1 MSPLATFAAI
11 SKTVNMLLK
20 GLQKLT
26 LLDFPGRLA
35 ATVFVGGCNFRCP
48 FCHNASLVLPE
59 KFGPTLPC
67 EEFFS
72 FLSSRLGKLTGVCV
86 SGGEPTLHPE
96 LPAFLKRIKDMG
108 LAVKLDTNG
117 YRPEVLLSLIDAGLV
132 DYVAMDI
139 KNSPA
144 RYGETVG
151 IEDFDF
157 SPIEKS
163 VGILLSGRVEYEF
176 RTTVM
181 RELHTERDIREM
193 GKLCA
198 GAKKYFLQSFKDSG
212 DLIGEGFTAY
222 SAAEMND
229 LQKSLAEFVPFAQLR
244 G

>member
-1 MSPLATFAAI
+1 MTFAVI
-11 SKTVNMLLK
+11 SKTFKKMLLK

-26 LLDFPGRLA
+26 LLDYPGRLA

-72 FLSSRLGKLTGVCV
+72 FLDGRRGKLTGVCV
-86 SGGEPTLHPE
+86 SGGEPTLAPE
-96 LPAFLKRIKDMG
+96 LPDFLARIKDMG
-108 LAVKLDTNG
+108 FSVKLDTNG
-117 YRPEVLLSLIDAGLV
+117 YRPSVLSSLIERSLV

-139 KNSPA
+139 KNSTA

-151 IEDFDF
+151 ISDFDVK
-157 SPIEKS
+157 PIFES
-163 VGILLSGRVEYEF
+163 VQILLSERVEYEF

-181 RELHTERDIREM
+181 RELHTADDVREM
-193 GKLCA
+193 GRLCR
-198 GAKKYFLQSFKDSG
+198 GAKKYFLQSFRDSG

-222 SAAEMND
+222 SEAEMKT
-229 LQKSLAEFVPFAQLR
+229 LQKILSEFVSFAQIR